1 MRTHGLVM
9 AAVAS
14 SVLAAG
20 ALLSSGARAADYPTR
35 TVRFVIGF
43 SAGGGTDIAGRIL
56 AQRLTED
63 LKQTFIVE
71 NRLGASGIIGADYV
85 AKSPP
90 DGYTIFIGSPT
101 THSVVPQLL
110 AKAPYHPLQDFAGVS
125 ELVYSPMLVV
135 VHPSVPVK
143 NINALIQLAKARPGD
158 LTYGS
163 GGIGATPHMAGEL
176 FKLAT
181 GIKML
186 HIPYKGE
193 APAVVD
199 LVAGH
204 ITLVFANL
212 PVALP
217 HARAGRLRGIAMTSK
232 ERLKAAPDF
241 PTVAESGVPDFEA
254 GTWFGM
260 FAPKATPR
268 EIVAKLSADCKAALN
283 AKPVEDRLAE
293 MGYAVVASNPVDF
306 TRRMESEYAKWGNVI
321 KQAEIKMQ

>member
-1 MRTHGLVM
+1 MGTNWLAVTAWSSALAFG
-9 AAVAS
+9 AA
-14 SVLAAG
+14 LPD
-20 ALLSSGARAADYPTR
+20 GARAADYPTK
-35 TVRFVIGF
+35 TVRFIVGF
-43 SAGGGTDIAGRIL
+43 SAGGGTDIAARIL
-56 AQRLTED
+56 AQRLTEN

-71 NRLGASGIIGADYV
+71 NRTGASGTIGADYV

-110 AKAPYHPLQDFAGVS
+110 AKPPYHPLRDFAGVS

-135 VHPSVPVK
+135 VHPSLPVR
-143 NINALIQLAKARPGD
+143 NIKELIALAKARPGD

-163 GGIGATPHMAGEL
+163 GGVGATPHMAGEL
-176 FKLAT
+176 FKMAT
-181 GIKML
+181 GVNML

-193 APAVVD
+193 APAVAD
-199 LVAGH
+199 LVGGQ

-217 HARAGRLRGIAMTSK
+217 HARTGKLRGLAMSSK

-241 PTVAESGVPDFEA
+241 PTVAESGVPGFEA

-268 EIVAKLSADCKAALN
+268 EIVAKLSADSKAALS
-283 AKPVEDRLAE
+283 AKAVEDKLQE
-293 MGYAVVASNPVDF
+293 MGYSVVASDPEAF
-306 TRRMESEYAKWGNVI
+306 TKRMESEYAKWGKVI
-321 KQAEIKMQ
+321 AQAGIKMQ

>member
-1 MRTHGLVM
+1 VSRLVAAA
-9 AAVAS
+9 AAVAF
-14 SVLAAG
+14 AA
-20 ALLSSGARAADYPTR
+20 ATLPPSRVHAADYPVK

-63 LKQTFIVE
+63 QKQTFIVE
-71 NRLGASGIIGADYV
+71 NRLGASGIIGADFV

-101 THSVVPQLL
+101 THSVVPQLMPNP
-110 AKAPYHPLQDFAGVS
+110 PYHPLRDFSGVS
-125 ELVYSPMLVV
+125 ELVYSPMLMV

-143 NINALIQLAKARPGD
+143 NVKELIQLAKARPGD

-181 GIKML
+181 GVKML

-193 APAVVD
+193 APAVID
-199 LVAGH
+199 LVAGQ
-204 ITLVFANL
+204 ITLVFANV

-217 HARAGRLRGIAMTSK
+217 HARAGRLRGIAMTS
-232 ERLKAAPDF
+232 RQRMKAAPDF

-260 FAPKATPR
+260 FAPRATPPAT
-268 EIVAKLSADCKAALN
+268 VAKLSADCRTALN
-283 AKPVEDRLAE
+283 ARPVEDKLAE
-293 MGYAVVASNPVDF
+293 MGYVVVASNPADF
-306 TRRMESEYAKWGNVI
+306 TRRMESEYAKWGKVI
-321 KQAEIKMQ
+321 KLAGITMQ